1 MRVDCPG
8 AKENL
13 CQKHLTC
20 GVSIKAAGG
29 NCSECADRGRS
40 TPLTVRL
47 DYLVPLQ
54 RLRTALCRR
63 CSRTASD
70 VWRERGRER
79 GEREREREREEWSFI
94 NKVTHTRARALTH
107 PHARTRAH
115 TRRKTFI
122 LVSTGWAFFFL
133 CVSLWLRF

>member
-94 NKVTHTRARALTH
+94 NKVTHKRARTH
-107 PHARTRAH
+107 TAACTHARTH
-115 TRRKTFI
+115 TQKDVNPCVHW
-122 LVSTGWAFFFL
+122 LGFFFY
-133 CVSLWLRF
+133 VSLFGCAFK